1 MGRGF
6 SVPYRFQSLLVA
18 FHCLCL
24 AASTLGRGVP
34 HHRTQD
40 PKKPGV
46 LRRRSLGIFPQLPGL
61 SYQLLNSC
69 ASRILLPHGIREKA
83 HARQY
88 PDLGIDEIRILLR
101 RSLEFV
107 YSLLQIFLQLGRV
120 NLVVEPIDR
129 AAPKGKPAPVLHPS
143 RQFLV
148 LCKGRELSIKAFER
162 NSISF
167 IVRSL

>member
-101 RSLEFV
+101 RSSNSSTACFRSSCNSVGSTL
-107 YSLLQIFLQLGRV
+107 SLNPLIALRQRANPRQYCTRV
-120 NLVVEPIDR
+120 ASSLFS
-129 AAPKGKPAPVLHPS
+129 AKGASCP
-143 RQFLV
+143 
-148 LCKGRELSIKAFER
+148 
-162 NSISF
+162 
-167 IVRSL
+167 